1 MPAPTPI
8 TINDGKAT
16 PVAHTFQPI
25 GVSGSV
31 ASFAENSADGSLT
44 KRNIL
49 TYTEKLPGKGRSTVL
64 ERTELVLPYI
74 VTEVIGG
81 VSREIVH
88 SNVRVITEVVS
99 DPAVPKQFCKDA
111 RVMNANLQVNA
122 TVAAAMD
129 DRVGIK

>member
-1 MPAPTPI
+1 MPAPTTI

-16 PVAHTFQPI
+16 PVAHAFQPI
-25 GVSGSV
+25 GVNGSV
-31 ASFAENSADGSLT
+31 ASFAESSADGSLT

-74 VTEVIGG
+74 VTESVNG
-81 VSREIVH
+81 VPREIVH
-88 SNVRVITEVVS
+88 SNVRVVTEIVS

-111 RVMNANLQVNA
+111 RVLNANLQINA